1 MTTREL
7 LTELVNE
14 YRARMTPT
22 PDRLEQLRAR
32 VQAAMQT
39 DSRADATI
47 SRRLRNIGARPVA
60 VRAAAAIVL
69 VAAGIQLGR
78 LSSSPVHSDAAATA
92 IDEGLPIRSLTPG
105 AVANISA
112 NALCAS
118 RPAEKPPIPAAVR
131 MAVLRDYRMEDVPA
145 RQYELDYLIT
155 PELGG
160 IPDRRNLWPERYV
173 SGLWNA
179 ARKDE
184 LEDLLPRLVCDGQL
198 DLTTAQQDIARDWIA
213 AYKKYFGTD
222 RPVDRRAGLVLG
234 RDTLLFHLRQHDGL
248 KVVVLER
255 DRFVLRD
262 DHLGGD

>member
-1 MTTREL
+1 M
-7 LTELVNE
+7 
-14 YRARMTPT
+14 
-22 PDRLEQLRAR
+22 
-32 VQAAMQT
+32 
-39 DSRADATI
+39 
-47 SRRLRNIGARPVA
+47 RNIGAGLPA
-60 VRAAAAIVL
+60 VVRVAAAIAL

-78 LSSSPVHSDAAATA
+78 LSSSPVHSDAVATA
-92 IDEGLPIRSLTPG
+92 IDDGLPIRSLTPG

-112 NALCAS
+112 NVLCAS

-131 MAVLRDYRMEDVPA
+131 IAVLRDYRMEDVPA

-160 IPDRRNLWPERYV
+160 VPDRRNLWPERYV

-184 LEDLLPRLVCDGQL
+184 LEDLLPRLVCEGRL

-222 RPVDRRAGLVLG
+222 RPVVRRAGLLLG
-234 RDTLLFHLRQHDGL
+234 RDALLFHLRQHDGL